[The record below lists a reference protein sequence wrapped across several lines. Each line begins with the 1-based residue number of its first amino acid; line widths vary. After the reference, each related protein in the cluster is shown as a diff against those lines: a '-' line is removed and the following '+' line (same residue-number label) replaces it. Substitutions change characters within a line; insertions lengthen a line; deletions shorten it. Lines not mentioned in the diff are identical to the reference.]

1 MKHGVDIVEDI
12 LSRVMNALNIRSGS
26 EPAARLHEV
35 EQQVRQT
42 WGGTEPY
49 IPRHSPR
56 DRIRE
61 QVLQNLDQGVSVQ
74 DVARQTGISRTQ
86 VYRLLKIKK

>member
-1 MKHGVDIVEDI
+1 MD
-12 LSRVMNALNIRSGS
+12 ALNIRSGS
-26 EPAARLHEV
+26 EPAARLHAV

-49 IPRHSPR
+49 IPKHSCQ
-56 DRIRE
+56 DKIRE
-61 QVLQNLDQGVSVQ
+61 QVLQNLTPGVSVQ
-74 DVARQTGISRTQ
+74 DVARQTGISRAQ